1 MNRRDPQPS
10 KTPEHCKKC
19 GGEGFVKDGVNFKEC
34 PRCEGTGIE
43 PDGVSQGE
51 QTAIGALG
59 GGAIGYSLGG
69 PAGALIG
76 GLIGAALSQQ
86 EEDEENHESQY

>member
-1 MNRRDPQPS
+1 MNDREPLQRDL
-10 KTPEHCKKC
+10 PEYCRKC
-19 GGEGFVKDGVNFKEC
+19 GGEGAVGTPLREC
-34 PRCEGTGIE
+34 PRCGGTGIE

-69 PAGALIG
+69 PAGAVIG
-76 GLIGAALSQQ
+76 GLIGAALLQQ
-86 EEDEENHESQY
+86 EDGEKNSGPHS